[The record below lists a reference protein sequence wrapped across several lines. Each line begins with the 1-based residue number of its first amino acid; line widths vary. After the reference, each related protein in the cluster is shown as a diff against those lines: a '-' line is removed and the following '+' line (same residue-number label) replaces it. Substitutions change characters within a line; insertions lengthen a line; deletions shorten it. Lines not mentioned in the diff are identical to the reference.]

1 MPTKW
6 EEMVKYALANNKV
19 VEQQRERRQKIEFYK
34 RLRRLVPIPIMIGIV
49 AALIMQNL
57 YGWQSLLETLLG
69 WTIGLTIV
77 ATIIAYLP
85 KNLTK

>member
-6 EEMVKYALANNKV
+6 EQMVKYALANHKV
-19 VEQQRERRQKIEFYK
+19 IEQQRERRQKVEFYK
-34 RLRRLVPIPIMIGIV
+34 RLRRLVPIPIVIGIV
-49 AALIMQNL
+49 AALIMHDL